1 VTEICEPTYN
11 GLIVIRSF
19 VAIEI
24 PKTMRIDLSEHIA
37 HLKQDIP
44 TRMIRWVRPEGI
56 HLTLKFLGD
65 VSIDSIDQISATLIG
80 ICSEQLPFNIKV
92 SEFGCFPNFRRPRIL
107 WIGVQDLSTRLA
119 DLHGEIESG
128 LSKLGFEREARRF
141 HPHLTIGR
149 VKRFRD
155 RVEFQDLATAL
166 EDVKIGD
173 IGQLHVNEVSLM
185 KSDLKPTGA
194 VYSRLLAAR
203 LGGGG

>member
-1 VTEICEPTYN
+1 
-11 GLIVIRSF
+11 

-24 PKTMRIDLSEHIA
+24 PNTMRMDLSEHIA
-37 HLKQDIP
+37 YLKQDIP
-44 TRMIRWVRPEGI
+44 TRTVRWVRPEGI

-65 VSIDSIDQISATLIG
+65 VPIDSIDQISATLKK
-80 ICSEQLPFNIKV
+80 ICIEHEPFKVKV

-107 WIGVQDLSTRLA
+107 WIGVQDLSTRLT

-149 VKRFRD
+149 VKRLRD
-155 RVEFQDLATAL
+155 QVEFQNLAAAL

-173 IGQLHVNEVSLM
+173 IGQLQVNEVSLM

-194 VYSRLLAAR
+194 VYTRLLAPR
-203 LGGGG
+203 LGGSG